1 MLKIIWIGSSLFL
14 ILLII
19 IQIPNNTGLES
30 LAGQSNFF
38 GSPNTT
44 NKIIK
49 LISAL
54 FILIYI
60 FLACKY
66 NLQA

>member
-38 GSPNTT
+38 WIT
-44 NKIIK
+44 
-49 LISAL
+49 
-54 FILIYI
+54 
-60 FLACKY
+60 KY
-66 NLQA
+66 YK

>member
-44 NKIIK
+44 NKIITT
-49 LISAL
+49 I
-54 FILIYI
+54 
-60 FLACKY
+60 
-66 NLQA
+66 NN